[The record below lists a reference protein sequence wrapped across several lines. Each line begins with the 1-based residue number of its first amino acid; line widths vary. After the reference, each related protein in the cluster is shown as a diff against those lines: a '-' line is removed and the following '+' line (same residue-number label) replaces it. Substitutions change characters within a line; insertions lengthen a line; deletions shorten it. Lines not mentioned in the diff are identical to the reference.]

1 MMDVATDPKAW
12 VGEAFRDHVSTQ
24 SYAPG
29 NRIAGVDLI
38 DLRLFSDESGDFCE
52 IARFQP
58 GGMVAGIP
66 DYMIAQISFSLVE
79 PGAIKAWHLHS
90 GQDDVVVGSPI
101 VERHRVE
108 TEALIGFF
116 INTLVLRT
124 DLSGD
129 PTFRELLARTRQT
142 ALDAYAHEVPFEKLV
157 EALRPRSGLC
167 TTAIWPAHRSRSMAS
182 MRRP

>member
-1 MMDVATDPKAW
+1 MDVATDPKAW

-66 DYMIAQISFSLVE
+66 DYTIAQISFSLVE

-90 GQDDVVVGSPI
+90 GQDDVWFVPPGDRVLVGLLDVRENSP
-101 VERHRVE
+101 
-108 TEALIGFF
+108 
-116 INTLVLRT
+116 
-124 DLSGD
+124 SY
-129 PTFRELLARTRQT
+129 RQ
-142 ALDAYAHEVPFEKLV
+142 
-157 EALRPRSGLC
+157 
-167 TTAIWPAHRSRSMAS
+167 S
-182 MRRP
+182 MRFVLGAGRARLLYIPRGVAHGAANFGARPMSIMYLLNQMFDPERPDEHRLPHDLLGADFWTIHPG